1 MDKLKEMIDILGYV
15 KEQLTLLTKQKQP
28 IELSEYSPIGYAI
41 IHLEPD
47 HILCECG
54 TELQKIGDLRWKCPK
69 CGNEYFIG
77 GQDA

>member
-1 MDKLKEMIDILGYV
+1 MDNTKKVIDILGYAIELLK
-15 KEQLTLLTKQKQP
+15 KEP
-28 IELSEYSPIGYAI
+28 IELKESSPIGYAI

-54 TELQKIGDLRWKCPK
+54 TELNEIGKNRWKCPK

-77 GQDA
+77 GE